1 MGKRRIA
8 STHNNNNYDD
18 DAGEDN
24 RDGNEDQGELVS
36 ILLNLIQLDIIVF
49 HFNSSSLFIC
59 IGYFLY
65 FLYFFIL
72 FLLHEFIYSFI

>member
-8 STHNNNNYDD
+8 STHTNNNYDD

-24 RDGNEDQGELVS
+24 RDGNEDQGERVS

-49 HFNSSSLFIC
+49 HFNLFSLFIC
-59 IGYFLY
+59 IGYLFIFL
-65 FLYFFIL
+65 FF
-72 FLLHEFIYSFI
+72 YSFSSA